1 LYIRNIIFIVFAMKI
16 KLTEG
21 QINTPVFLAVGILA
35 AITVMGIGS
44 HAAFASKS
52 SLQDGYNAGFAAGK
66 KDRINGNDYDNTPPK
81 GHSDAYDENYR
92 HGYEDGWFK
101 GEHHFSSNSASAAAS
116 SSAAAAGDDD
126 GGDHNHKHKDNA
138 AASSSSSAAADG
150 GSGDHHYGA
159 AASSSSSAAASGGG
173 SSASSSSSAAAS
185 SGSAAASS
193 SSAASS

>member
-1 LYIRNIIFIVFAMKI
+1 MKI
-16 KLTEG
+16 KLAEG

-66 KDRINGNDYDNTPPK
+66 KDRINGNDFDSNPPK

-92 HGYEDGWFK
+92 HGYDDGWFR
-101 GEHHFSSNSASAAAS
+101 GQHHFSSNSAAAAS
-116 SSAAAAGDDD
+116 SSAAAAGDD
-126 GGDHNHKHKDNA
+126 GGQKHKHKDSA

-150 GSGDHHYGA
+150 D
-159 AASSSSSAAASGGG
+159 GGG
-173 SSASSSSSAAAS
+173 S
-185 SGSAAASS
+185 
-193 SSAASS
+193 

>member
-1 LYIRNIIFIVFAMKI
+1 MKI

-21 QINTPVFLAVGILA
+21 QINTPLVVAVGILA
-35 AITVMGIGS
+35 AIMVMGIGS

-66 KDRINGNDYDNTPPK
+66 KDRINGNDYDSNPN
-81 GHSDAYDENYR
+81 GHSGAYDENYR
-92 HGYEDGWFK
+92 HGYDDGWFR
-101 GEHHFSSNSASAAAS
+101 GEHHFSSNSAAAAS
-116 SSAAAAGDDD
+116 SGAAAVGNDD
-126 GGDHNHKHKDNA
+126 GGHNHKNKDSA
-138 AASSSSSAAADG
+138 AASSSSSAAAG
-150 GSGDHHYGA
+150 
-159 AASSSSSAAASGGG
+159 GGG